1 MLKKFFRP
9 AASFDAITQFPDVSG
24 LLEQRY
30 LQQVE
35 QQFIQYDEAQFAAI
49 HHLQTLLN
57 NLLSTFVSQHNSLTR
72 KFHRSPTQKKCRSL
86 YIFGDVGRGKSMLM
100 DLFYEACPITQKRRV
115 YFHAFMLEVHA
126 FIHESRRQNHANAI
140 ISLADNIKASTILL
154 CFDEFHVTDIA
165 DAMILQRLFSRLFE
179 LGVVIVMTSNRHPN
193 DLYQGGLQ
201 KQQFLAFIE
210 LLQNNA
216 NIIELA
222 AKTDYRLSYL
232 PALTTTYHFPLDA
245 KASEFIQQHYN
256 GLTQCATKQSGVLRL
271 LGRQLF
277 LSAVHNNIAL
287 LSFDELCVQ
296 PLGSADYLTLANQ
309 FSTLIVTD
317 IPKLTAEKRNEAKR
331 FVTLIDALY
340 EHKVQLICTAE
351 VPAHALYTEG
361 DGVFEFKRT
370 VSRLIEMQSDS
381 YLQRLPTL
389 VD

>member
-1 MLKKFFRP
+1 MLKKFFQP
-9 AASFDAITQFPDVSG
+9 ALSNAVAQLPDSSR

-30 LQQVE
+30 LHQVE
-35 QQFIQYDEAQFAAI
+35 QQAIQYDEAQFTAI
-49 HHLQTLLN
+49 HQLQTLLN
-57 NLLSTFVSQHNSLTR
+57 KLLLTVAYRR
-72 KFHRSPTQKKCRSL
+72 KVFARKLRLSAQEKCHSL

-100 DLFYEACPITQKRRV
+100 DLFYQACPLKQKRRV
-115 YFHAFMLEVHA
+115 YFHAFMLEVHS
-126 FIHESRRQNHANAI
+126 FIHESQQQNQSNAI
-140 ISLADNIKASTILL
+140 ATLAKKIKDSVVLL

-179 LGVVIVMTSNRHPN
+179 LGVVVVITSNRHPK

-201 KQQFLAFIE
+201 KEQFLAFTQ
-210 LLQNNA
+210 LLQREA

-222 AKTDYRLSYL
+222 AKVDYRLSYL
-232 PALTTTYHFPLDA
+232 RALKTTYYFPLDA
-245 KASEFIQQHYN
+245 HASDFIQQNYN
-256 GLTQCATKQSGVLRL
+256 GLTQFAVKQSSVLQL
-271 LGRQLF
+271 LGRQLV
-277 LSAVHNNIAL
+277 LSAVHKNVAL
-287 LSFDELCVQ
+287 LSFDELCTQ

-361 DGVFEFKRT
+361 DGAFEFKRT

-381 YLQRLPTL
+381 YLQGF
-389 VD
+389 